1 MQGRKLPSLG
11 SIWVQRQLRSYPAL
25 LRSFLLILRATP
37 ALVAISFAAA
47 ISFSQTASPNGD
59 GWVVLPVSEYAAL
72 RHAAFPAEADSPPP
86 AVEATLSRLDYDLKV
101 DGDLASGEARLTI
114 DVIRDGWVRVPLP
127 IGLMVRGET

>member
-1 MQGRKLPSLG
+1 MQVRKLPSLG